1 MKDRPIKVSAM
12 QKVEI
17 HISRNKVSSIGRFVT
32 GIFLAF
38 PQKKNIS
45 TEALKGQVMHEKDD
59 IQGIEVFKVS
69 QDIF

>member
-1 MKDRPIKVSAM
+1 M

-32 GIFLAF
+32 GILWAF
-38 PQKKNIS
+38 SSEEKHKHWS
-45 TEALKGQVMHEKDD
+45 TDQVQVVHEKDD

-69 QDIF
+69 QDIV